1 MENKIR
7 IRRASPGD
15 LETIAGLYTGFI
27 SDSLLSGFGKEF
39 VKKYLGVIIAS
50 PDCGNFIAEE
60 KKAVGFIIVTAK
72 SGSLFFRM
80 LRSGVPYAWLRQL
93 FLRPGLFFSSLELLL
108 YPAYSRIKN
117 VAGEFLFIA
126 VDPDFRQAGIAK
138 TLIGE
143 AIRFMKEN
151 GVQEIKVSVT
161 AGNAPVNGLLK
172 GLGFEVKKEF
182 RLFNKR
188 FNLYYRR
195 LSS

>member
-7 IRRASPGD
+7 IRKASIGD

-27 SDSLLSGFGKEF
+27 RDSLLSGFGKEF
-39 VKKYLGVIIAS
+39 VKKYLGAIIAS

-60 KKAVGFIIVTAK
+60 KKAVGFITVTAK

-93 FLRPGLFFSSLELLL
+93 FLHPGLFFSSLELLL

-117 VAGEFLFIA
+117 VTGEFLFIA

-138 TLIGE
+138 ALIGE

-161 AGNAPVNGLLK
+161 AGNAPVNELLK
-172 GLGFEVKKEF
+172 GLGFVVKKEF